1 MRRRLLLAGW
11 ILLLAIPLVLML
23 RNFARDVLLEALG
36 RLLWVGRVLLES
48 VAQEVWWFYF
58 LVFALLVALRSLF
71 KGGMRLRKAREA
83 KMKQRGQIEILASW
97 IQHAVLGDYF
107 KRRLAQHLGQ
117 LTLEVLDYEE
127 KISPVQLGQRLSEG
141 NLDLPPEI
149 LALLQTE
156 LTPNASEPAGLLAG
170 LRAGLQPGEQTST
183 PNVELERVVRFLED
197 RLEVQY
203 DDHSR

>member
-11 ILLLAIPLVLML
+11 ILLLAIPLMLML
-23 RNFARDVLLEALG
+23 RNFARDVLLEAVG
-36 RLLWVGRVLLES
+36 RLLWAGRLLFES
-48 VAQEVWWFYF
+48 IAQEVWWIYF
-58 LVFALLVALRSLF
+58 LLFALLVALKSLF
-71 KGGMRLRKAREA
+71 KGGMRLRKAHEA
-83 KMKQRGQIEILASW
+83 NMKQRGQIEIWASW
-97 IQHAVLGDYF
+97 IQHAALGDYF

-117 LTLEVLDYEE
+117 LALEVLDYEE
-127 KISPVQLGQRLSEG
+127 QISPIQLEQRLSAG

-156 LTPNASEPAGLLAG
+156 LTPDAAEPAGLFAGRKIG
-170 LRAGLQPGEQTST
+170 LRSSKQTAAPNADLEQ
-183 PNVELERVVRFLED
+183 VIRFLED